1 MKVSL
6 RIKMAMVM
14 LLMVVIAFGGYVF
27 LNMVFQEKYYISSK
41 EDSLRMMY
49 NTMNKNIEEGKE
61 ITVENRMN
69 MISLCEDN
77 SITVIVVDSGL
88 MMRFYSGYSMF
99 QDSLINRL
107 KEIIFLND
115 TKNDNIIAQTDEYI
129 IDRYYDSDNGH
140 EYIGMYGSLESGDMF
155 VMRTSI
161 DSMKAS
167 IRISNQFA
175 LYIGAL
181 MIAICVICVL
191 IFSIGLSFRIERL
204 AYISTEMSK
213 LNFNVKYEDNSQ
225 DEISQLGNNMN
236 ILSEK
241 LESTISE
248 LKTTNNKLKCE
259 IKKKEEIDD
268 MRKEFISN
276 VSHEL
281 KTPIAIIQGYAE
293 GLKDCVNE
301 DADSREFYCD
311 VIMDESYKMNNMVR
325 KLITLNQ
332 MEFGENKA
340 EMERFDIVTVID
352 QILNKF
358 KVIIENKNARILFDN
373 QHKVYVWADEF
384 MTEEVVTNYLSN
396 ALNHL
401 SGKNVIT
408 IKVMEEND
416 RVRCSV
422 TNTGENIPEQDLT
435 RIWDKFYK
443 VDKARTREYGG
454 SGIGLSIV
462 KAVMES
468 MNGNYGVYN
477 TEDGVEFWFE
487 VEKGQIN
494 EKNIQ

>member
-140 EYIGMYGSLESGDMF
+140 EYIGMYGNLESGDMF

-435 RIWDKFYK
+435 KIWDKFYK

-477 TEDGVEFWFE
+477 TEDGVEFWFD
-487 VEKGQIN
+487 VEKGQID

>member
-181 MIAICVICVL
+181 MIAVCVICVL

-340 EMERFDIVTVID
+340 EMERFDIITVID

-358 KVIIENKNARILFDN
+358 KVMIENKNARIFFDN

-435 RIWDKFYK
+435 KIWDKFYK

-487 VEKGQIN
+487 IEKGQIN